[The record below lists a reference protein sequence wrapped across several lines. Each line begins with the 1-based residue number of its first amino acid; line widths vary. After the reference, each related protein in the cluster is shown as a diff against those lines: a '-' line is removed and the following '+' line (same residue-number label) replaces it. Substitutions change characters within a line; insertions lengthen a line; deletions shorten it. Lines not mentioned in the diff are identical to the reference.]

1 MNCNGVSRNYKNYN
15 GIVPI
20 NLEVKHDQFII
31 CNILHIRYCERI
43 SIILNFTK
51 YKCYYD
57 YSIVILQIIIIISK
71 YDHKIL
77 QTSMEI
83 YFKPISILLNFSSI

>member
-1 MNCNGVSRNYKNYN
+1 MVFLIITRIIMVLFQLTQKLNM
-15 GIVPI
+15 I
-20 NLEVKHDQFII
+20 NLLYVIYYTYVIVK
-31 CNILHIRYCERI
+31 RI